1 MTIQEIWERAKEKMS
16 PRCKVCKVCNGI
28 SCRGEVPG
36 VGAVGNGSS
45 WTVCT
50 EFLDSVKLN
59 MDTCYENCGQDTT
72 LAMFGQNFSYP
83 IFIAPIGGMKKNYNG
98 IMTDIEYMELTI
110 EGANKAG
117 ILAFTGD
124 GPAPG
129 MFESSIDIIKR
140 HKNRGVPVCKPWSN
154 EKLQERL
161 DSINTTKPTAF
172 GMDIDMAGLK
182 NMGSKVNT
190 LSPKSV
196 EDLRL
201 LTNAT
206 KVPFI
211 LKGVM
216 TAKGALKALEAG
228 AHAIVVSSHGGRV
241 MPSAPATCEVLPEIR
256 AAVQDRL
263 KIIVDGGIRTGAD
276 IFKALALGADAVM
289 IGRPY
294 VIAACGGQSEGVA
307 LYTEFLGEQLRNIML
322 MCGAANL
329 KEITMEKIRM
339 PLR

>member
-1 MTIQEIWERAKEKMS
+1 M
-16 PRCKVCKVCNGI
+16 
-28 SCRGEVPG
+28 
-36 VGAVGNGSS
+36 
-45 WTVCT
+45 
-50 EFLDSVKLN
+50 
-59 MDTCYENCGQDTT
+59 
-72 LAMFGQNFSYP
+72 AMFGQNFSYS

-228 AHAIVVSSHGGRV
+228 ACAIVVSSHGGRV